1 MKRISLAICLI
12 VSLVGSASAQIRFG
26 QPNQP
31 SRNNDDISYSAPQ
44 RYTIGG
50 IEIEGVRYL
59 DHNALIS
66 IAGLKVGDEISV
78 PGEEI
83 SGAIKKL
90 WDQGLLSDVAVNA
103 SRIEGSTVFLT
114 FDLKERPRLAKFS
127 FKGIK
132 KGQADDL
139 KNKVN
144 LVRGRIVT
152 DAMLKNAQNTVRK
165 HFVEKGYLNTEVRI
179 VQVDDTLLHNSVAL
193 RIEVDRKNRVKIND
207 IYFDGNEVFTEKQLR
222 RKLKD
227 TKERRPYRIFK
238 ASKFI
243 RSKFEEDK
251 EKLIAFYNAQG
262 YRDAHVIQD
271 TVYTFDDRSVNV
283 GIKINEGIKYYFRDI
298 TWTGNYVYTDQVLT
312 NVLGIKKGDVYNL
325 ENLQKR
331 LQYDPTGKVDVSSLY
346 LDDGYLFF
354 NVEPIEVSI
363 DGDSIDVEMRMME
376 GTQAN
381 INRVTV
387 AGNTKTNDHVIL
399 REIRTLPGQ
408 KFSRTALIRSQRE
421 IAQLGYFDPEQI
433 GINPVPNPSDGTVDI
448 NYTVVERPSDQI
460 ELSGGW
466 GGFFGF
472 VGTLGVTFNN
482 FSIGKVTN
490 WREWKPLPSG
500 DGQRLSLRLQANGRQ
515 FQTYSASFV
524 EPWLGGRKR
533 NSFSVS
539 LTHSSQAQLE
549 PGNFR
554 RVMGS
559 LQVTGLTVG
568 LGRMLTV
575 PDDYFS
581 LSNSLSVQRYTL
593 DNFQSML
600 GSALGSD
607 VAGKRIYNQVT
618 FNTTISRNSIDNP
631 TFPSRGSSLS
641 LAVNATPPYSR
652 LISSFNPEN
661 GEVSPVASRWVEFH
675 KWMFDASWFIQ
686 IMPKLVINTRSHAG
700 FIGSYGGAQPGPFDR
715 FQMGGDGITG
725 FNFLLG
731 TDIIGLRGY
740 ENLTVG
746 DLQRDAE
753 GRSLR
758 NQFVGGG
765 GVAFSKYVTELRYA
779 VSTNPAATIFV
790 LGFAEAGN
798 NWSSLS
804 RYNPFDMR
812 RSAGV
817 GARIFMPAFGMIGV
831 DYGFGFD
838 PIPGMQR
845 NKNGQ
850 FHFTIGQQIR

>member
-12 VSLVGSASAQIRFG
+12 ASLIGSASAQIRFG
-26 QPNQP
+26 QP
-31 SRNNDDISYSAPQ
+31 SRSNNDISYSAPQ
-44 RYTIGG
+44 QYTIGG
-50 IEIEGVRYL
+50 IEVEGVRYL

-66 IAGLKVGDEISV
+66 ISGLKVGDEINV

-83 SGAIKKL
+83 SNAIKKL
-90 WDQGLLSDVAVNA
+90 WDQGLLSDVAINA
-103 SRIEGSTVFLT
+103 SRIEGSKIFLT
-114 FDLKERPRLAKFS
+114 LELKERPRLSKFS

-165 HFVEKGYLNTEVRI
+165 HFVEKGFLNTEVRI
-179 VQVDDTLLHNSVAL
+179 VQIEDTLQHNSVAL
-193 RIEVDRKNRVKIND
+193 RIEVDRKSRVKIND
-207 IYFDGNEVFTEKQLR
+207 IYFEGNEVFTEKQLR
-222 RKLKD
+222 RKLKE

-251 EKLIAFYNAQG
+251 EKLISFYNAQG
-262 YRDAHVIQD
+262 YRDAYIIQD
-271 TVYTFDDRSVNV
+271 TVYTYDDRSVNV
-283 GIKINEGIKYYFRDI
+283 GIKVNEGIKYYFRNI
-298 TWTGNYVYTDQVLT
+298 TWTGNYVYTDEVLS

-325 ENLQKR
+325 ENLEKR

-354 NVEPIEVSI
+354 HVEPVEVSI
-363 DGDSIDVEMRMME
+363 IGDSIDIEMRMVE

-381 INRVTV
+381 IKNVTV
-387 AGNTKTNDHVIL
+387 TGNTKTNDHVIL

-433 GINPVPNPSDGTVDI
+433 GISPVPNPADGTVDI

-482 FSIGKVTN
+482 FAIGKVTN
-490 WREWKPLPSG
+490 WREWKPLPAG

-524 EPWLGGRKR
+524 EPWLGGRKP

-539 LTHSSQAQLE
+539 LTHSSQAQLD

-559 LQVTGLTVG
+559 LQVTGLTLG
-568 LGRMLTV
+568 LGRRLTV
-575 PDDYFS
+575 PDDFFT
-581 LSNSLSVQRYTL
+581 LSNSLSMQRYTL
-593 DNFQSML
+593 DNFQSVL

-607 VAGKRIYNQVT
+607 VGGKRIYNQIT
-618 FNTTISRNSIDNP
+618 FNTTLSRNSIDNP
-631 TFPSRGSSLS
+631 TFPTRGSSLTLS
-641 LAVNATPPYSR
+641 VNATPPYSR
-652 LISSFNPEN
+652 LISNFNPEN
-661 GEVSPVASRWVEFH
+661 GEVSPMASRWVEFH
-675 KWMFDASWFIQ
+675 KWMFDASWFIPLA
-686 IMPKLVINTRSHAG
+686 PKLVINTRAHSG
-700 FIGSYGGAQPGPFDR
+700 FIGSYGGVQPGPFDR

-740 ENLTVG
+740 QNLTVG
-746 DLQRDAE
+746 DLERDAQ
-753 GRSLR
+753 GRVLQQR
-758 NQFVGGG
+758 FVGGG
-765 GVAFSKYVTELRYA
+765 GVAFSKYVSELRYA

-790 LGFAEAGN
+790 LGFVEAGN
-798 NWSSLS
+798 NWSNLN
-804 RYNPFDMR
+804 RYNPFDMK

-838 PIPGMQR
+838 PIPGISPR
-845 NKNGQ
+845 NKGQ